1 MSEGKHQAKIM
12 RNALIPNKG
21 IVDVFVED
29 GTIMSFSKAGEG
41 TDTGQTY
48 DLNGW
53 LLLPAMA
60 EPHAHLD
67 KALTADQVPNPSGEL
82 MGAIKAWISAAEKG
96 TFTHENTVQR
106 ASKAMELLLVHGV
119 TAVRTHVNVTETIG
133 VSSLEALSEAKKN
146 FEGLLDVQ
154 IVALMNS
161 PLTGPGSEGNVQALE
176 SAIEFGVDLL
186 GGCPHLEPHPND
198 MIQLMLTV
206 AEDAGLG
213 IDFHVDETLDAQVLT
228 LRDLAKQSLERDFP
242 YPISASHCVSLGMQT
257 ETVQI
262 EVSKLLREANI
273 SVFTLPQTNLFLQG
287 RDHLS
292 VMPRGL
298 TAIKTLKEQG
308 VLLAAGADNVR
319 DPFNTMGRSDPFETA
334 ALMVMAGHQTPEA
347 AFDLVSVNAREAM
360 GLEKAA
366 LEIGD
371 RADFIAVDAP
381 TLGTAI
387 ADSPMSR
394 RVFRNGNLVA
404 SSDQRTAIFRGL

>member
-1 MSEGKHQAKIM
+1 MCKS
-12 RNALIPNKG
+12 L
-21 IVDVFVED
+21 
-29 GTIMSFSKAGEG
+29 
-41 TDTGQTY
+41 
-48 DLNGW
+48 LN
-53 LLLPAMA
+53 
-60 EPHAHLD
+60 E
-67 KALTADQVPNPSGEL
+67 LT
-82 MGAIKAWISAAEKG
+82 
-96 TFTHENTVQR
+96 
-106 ASKAMELLLVHGV
+106 
-119 TAVRTHVNVTETIG
+119 
-133 VSSLEALSEAKKN
+133 
-146 FEGLLDVQ
+146 
-154 IVALMNS
+154 
-161 PLTGPGSEGNVQALE
+161 LTGPGSEGNVQALE